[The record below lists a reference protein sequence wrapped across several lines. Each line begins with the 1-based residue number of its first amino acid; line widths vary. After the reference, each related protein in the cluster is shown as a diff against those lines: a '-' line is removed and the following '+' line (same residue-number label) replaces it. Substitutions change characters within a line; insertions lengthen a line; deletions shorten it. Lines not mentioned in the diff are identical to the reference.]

1 VGNKSRGSEKKRL
14 FNLSGSRKQHIV
26 EPKYYLKRKSRPQ
39 YGCWIS
45 LIELALSIELLL

>member
-1 VGNKSRGSEKKRL
+1 MDSKSSGARKRL
-14 FNLSGSRKQHIV
+14 SDLSGSKKQHIV
-26 EPKYYLKRKSRPQ
+26 EPKYYPKRKSRPQ